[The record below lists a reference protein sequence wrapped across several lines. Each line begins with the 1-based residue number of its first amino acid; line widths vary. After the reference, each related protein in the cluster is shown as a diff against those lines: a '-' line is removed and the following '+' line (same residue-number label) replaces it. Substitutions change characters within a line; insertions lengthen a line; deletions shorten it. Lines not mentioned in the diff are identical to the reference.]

1 MIARLDHR
9 PMLTAALALSTTVLI
24 VVVVTLTTLLITSPQ
39 EATPSSVSDGGN
51 AGEAAPANSLPY
63 RPNMDL
69 GGEIYRLNNQSQDQR
84 PGVHYQAGERHAKPV
99 SDYGN

>member
-1 MIARLDHR
+1 MIERFDHR
-9 PMLTAALALSTTVLI
+9 PKLTALLALSTIILVL
-24 VVVVTLTTLLITSPQ
+24 VVVTLTTLLSTSPQ

-51 AGEAAPANSLPY
+51 AGEAAPANPLPY